1 MAIAISGLE
10 QGEVSAKMAVNI
22 IEEKKNAADIPI
34 VKTKN
39 YVICL
44 KESVLKEKKVVVPE
58 FYEMFARATNN
69 YYK

>member
-34 VKTKN
+34 VKPRTMLF
-39 YVICL
+39 V
-44 KESVLKEKKVVVPE
+44 
-58 FYEMFARATNN
+58 
-69 YYK
+69 